1 MDESTRKESLRGR
14 LAEKRRQRKAR
25 KVERTHEK
33 GLRDRQRVREGKS
46 TYDAGGSG
54 GV

>member
-1 MDESTRKESLRGR
+1 MDEATRKESLRGR
-14 LAEKRRQRKAR
+14 LAAKRRQRKAR

-33 GLRDRQRVREGKS
+33 ASRDRQRVREEKS
-46 TYDAGGSG
+46 PYSSGSSG